1 MQTSLTPEKLI
12 MLGATAQ
19 TVFSMRPGFTVQF
32 FKPGEV
38 NDIRQVQ
45 IIGPLPEVPPS
56 KDLSPYFPA
65 PERDLVQLKPFA
77 DKTYADHE
85 RLTTL
90 VWAGYSAKLN
100 ILCVELS

>member
-38 NDIRQVQ
+38 DTSRQVK
-45 IIGPLPEVPPS
+45 IAGPLPEIPPAREP
-56 KDLSPYFPA
+56 SPYFPA

-100 ILCVELS
+100 ILCVQLL